1 MKKRIRHSIYPQHPP
16 GSEIIFRI
24 PATDLTFLDRLI
36 VSFSSLT
43 IIGSVFWVPACIAW
57 SWRRWK
63 RVKDKRRKALYA
75 ALAIAA
81 SLILAAGP
89 HRSPSFGNRL
99 QVRKWRL
106 WQAWLR
112 FIAMEVIS
120 DTSSSKDSTL
130 TDVKREKAI
139 LAFVPHGIFPFA
151 FAFAAL
157 PEMAQSAAFG
167 FFRPVVASAT
177 ALFPIV
183 RDFLSWC
190 EAM

>member
-1 MKKRIRHSIYPQHPP
+1 MIDRIGHSIYPQHPA

-24 PATDLTFLDRLI
+24 PATDLKFVDRLI
-36 VSFSSLT
+36 VSVSSLT
-43 IIGSVFWVPACIAW
+43 IIGSVVWVPACFAW
-57 SWRRWK
+57 AWRRW
-63 RVKDKRRKALYA
+63 RSVKDKRRKALYA
-75 ALAIAA
+75 TLAIAA
-81 SLILAAGP
+81 SFILAAGP
-89 HRSPSFGNRL
+89 QRSPHFGKRL

-106 WQAWLR
+106 WQAWLK

-120 DTSSSKDSTL
+120 DSTKGNIPY
-130 TDVKREKAI
+130 DVRREKAI

-157 PEMAQSAAFG
+157 PEIAQSAAFG